1 MANINIRIDEKV
13 KYDAEKVFSELGL
26 NPTTAITLFYKQVI
40 RTGSIPFELKTEI
53 PNRTT
58 RKALKEVEKM
68 GKNLIKT
75 KTYKS
80 IDDLMED
87 AKKWLFQSNNQ
98 PNLKKDLKKCIKRG
112 LDLEQLRIVILLLQ
126 KGETIPEKYKDHPLL
141 PTKEFINCRELHI
154 EPDWLL
160 VYKYSN
166 RDVILYLVRTGTHS
180 DLFKW
185 FLSKM

>member
-40 RTGSIPFELKTEI
+40 RTGSIPFELRTEI

-68 GKNLIKT
+68 EKNLIKT

-80 IDDLMED
+80 VDDLMED
-87 AKKWLFQSNNQ
+87 AKK
-98 PNLKKDLKKCIKRG
+98 
-112 LDLEQLRIVILLLQ
+112 
-126 KGETIPEKYKDHPLL
+126 
-141 PTKEFINCRELHI
+141 
-154 EPDWLL
+154 
-160 VYKYSN
+160 
-166 RDVILYLVRTGTHS
+166 
-180 DLFKW
+180 
-185 FLSKM
+185 